1 MFLLQLLYQILHFP
15 HKIWNFIHNYH
26 SQYEKA
32 ISGTEKDIPSKLK
45 KGMLLY
51 YCESMIV
58 YYVLL
63 YLYNPHA
70 PFIRCI
76 VYGIV
81 TFSMILLLR
90 KYSYKTMSRVFVVAN
105 TMAVYVA
112 ATFNENE
119 PLKVILL
126 ALMIHN
132 VFFLLP
138 DKIWI
143 RMGYIAVTISIIQ
156 KAQSRLFTCIAEG
169 NWHKLE
175 IMLTDFH
182 YTWPLI
188 FLMNHS
194 GEFHLARA
202 YQKAVHE
209 TKEFQNKLSESNQK
223 LINANQKLSQTLSEL
238 EKRNEELKE
247 ALQARE
253 LFIASVSHELRNPLN
268 AMIGNIELL
277 ILDMVN
283 PKWLQMLETCKVCG
297 EVLLGLINNVLDVA
311 KINAEKLELHYLP
324 ENFHRLAEKIWKISS
339 MRINQK
345 GLEGVLRIS
354 HNFPKYLEIDSHR
367 LTQVLLNLIGNSSK
381 FTAQGFVKVIMTW
394 CEDQDLENL
403 KEPNFEYTQLF
414 AHRKRSETEAY
425 VPDELEVECLAVN
438 TQASDQVI
446 DEERI
451 SSPLDSPL
459 TGLNPRF
466 FNHILCSK
474 YAALSLTE
482 TKLHIPNIPGSYSSR
497 KRRGVIK
504 IEIIDTGCG
513 ISQPALHRIF
523 QPFTQADSSITR
535 RFGGTGLGLYITQQ
549 LIQKM
554 GGQIKVY
561 SEEKV
566 GSNFCVLIPTQTV
579 TREEVKEKLHEE
591 LENCTTQ
598 DVVKDIRALVVDDGH
613 SNQAV
618 ICSYLKKLSIQAET
632 ANNGK
637 EALEMFKNKPLD
649 YYTFITMDLQMP
661 VMDGLTACKR
671 IRAYENEM
679 EACTNIPIIVITGNC
694 TEIEKNECLREDGQI
709 KADYFYRKPF
719 SYEECK
725 NAAQFIINK
734 KSMNSSRK
742 NKVLI
747 VDDDPFNQMVINEYL
762 RKYGFKCEICA
773 NGLQALQ
780 KLSKEKFDAVL
791 MDCEMPQMDG
801 YTATRKIIEMNPKI
815 LVIGITGN
823 TGGKPIERALASGMK
838 YVESKPINFQKL
850 VNLLSL

>member
-1 MFLLQLLYQILHFP
+1 M
-15 HKIWNFIHNYH
+15 
-26 SQYEKA
+26 
-32 ISGTEKDIPSKLK
+32 SK
-45 KGMLLY
+45 
-51 YCESMIV
+51 
-58 YYVLL
+58 
-63 YLYNPHA
+63 
-70 PFIRCI
+70 
-76 VYGIV
+76 
-81 TFSMILLLR
+81 
-90 KYSYKTMSRVFVVAN
+90 VFVVGN
-105 TMAVYVA
+105 TMAVYMA

-119 PLKVILL
+119 PLKVVLL
-126 ALMIHN
+126 ALMVHN

-138 DKIWI
+138 DRVWM
-143 RMGYIAVTISIIQ
+143 RMGYIVITICIIQ
-156 KAQSRLFTCIAEG
+156 KAQSRLFAFIAEG

-175 IMLTDFH
+175 TMLTDFH

-194 GEFHLARA
+194 GEFHLVRA
-202 YQKAVHE
+202 YQKAVNE

-223 LINANQKLSQTLSEL
+223 LIAANHKLSQTLSEL
-238 EKRNEELKE
+238 EKKNEELKE

-283 PKWLQMLETCKVCG
+283 PKWLQMLETCKICG

-345 GLEGVLRIS
+345 GLEGVLLIS

-381 FTAQGFVKVIMTW
+381 FTTQGFVKVIMTW
-394 CEDQDLENL
+394 CEDQDMEKL

-414 AHRKRSETEAY
+414 THHHHRKASETEACV
-425 VPDELEVECLAVN
+425 VPDELEIELLAMN
-438 TQASDQVI
+438 TQASDEI
-446 DEERI
+446 ADEERKA
-451 SSPLDSPL
+451 SPVGSPL
-459 TGLNPRF
+459 LNPRF
-466 FNHILCSK
+466 LNHILCSK
-474 YAALSLTE
+474 YAAISLTE
-482 TKLHIPNIPGSYSSR
+482 TKLHIPNITGYYASKKR
-497 KRRGVIK
+497 KGVIK

-513 ISQPALHRIF
+513 ISQPALQRLF

-591 LENCTTQ
+591 LENCPTQ
-598 DVVKDIRALVVDDGH
+598 DALKEIRALVVDDGI

-618 ICSYLKKLSIQAET
+618 ICSYLKKLSIQADT

-637 EALEMFKNKPLD
+637 EALEMFKSKPLD
-649 YYTFITMDLQMP
+649 HYTFITMDLQMP

-679 EACTNIPIIVITGNC
+679 EACTHIPIIVITGNC
-694 TEIEKNECLREDGQI
+694 TEIEKDECLREDGQI

-734 KSMNSSRK
+734 KSTNSSRR

-762 RKYGFKCEICA
+762 RKYGFKCEICGD
-773 NGLQALQ
+773 GLQALQ
-780 KLSKEKFDAVL
+780 KLSKERFDAVL

-801 YTATRKIIEMNPKI
+801 YTATRKIVEMNPKI